1 MAAQLPYQN
10 LIDRTSG
17 PTSSGFDIIKTQYSS
32 KISQKVFD
40 GPSQEA
46 SRQEVWKVRWKQL
59 EYFTPLE
66 VGEGRISTYDIV
78 KDFYEAQYIGEVIWK
93 PFEIATSRIWEIVPS
108 SWKQSNSAGSIFD
121 VSIDLRYLYNGS

>member
-1 MAAQLPYQN
+1 MAVQLPYQN

-59 EYFTPLE
+59 EYFTPDE
-66 VGEGRISTYDIV
+66 VAGGAISTLDIV
-78 KDFYEAQYIGEVIWK
+78 RDFYENNYIEEVVWQ
-93 PFEIATSRIWEIVPS
+93 PFEIATSRVWEIVPS
-108 SWKQSNSAGSIFD
+108 SWKQSNPAGSIFD